1 MLVIGLCGGSGTGKT
16 TAQAFFEEC
25 GIPGCDADVV
35 YHSLIDHSTH
45 LTRALAAHFG
55 ADILLPDGAL
65 DRVALS
71 RLVFSGDAAGSAR
84 LDELNRLT
92 HSAVLAECRL
102 FLEAKRAEGAEAALI
117 NAPLLFESGF
127 HRECDVTVAILAP
140 HAARLGRL
148 VARDGLTTEAAE
160 RRIAAQM
167 DDATLM
173 QKTDYQIHNDGDVA
187 ALREKIT
194 ALSHHLLQLR
204 RNTP

>member
-127 HRECDVTVAILAP
+127 HRECETVIVVLAEKEQRILRIMERDHLSRSQAEARI
-140 HAARLGRL
+140 HAQHEDAFYEK
-148 VARDGLTTEAAE
+148 EAHVV
-160 RRIAAQM
+160 
-167 DDATLM
+167 L
-173 QKTDYQIHNDGDVA
+173 HNDQDRD
-187 ALREKIT
+187 ALYAQASS
-194 ALSHHLLQLR
+194 ALFPSKD
-204 RNTP
+204 